1 MDHQDPPTERQRASE
16 LAREFVE
23 SDLLSESVE
32 DDVVEH
38 LDRGKSIRALRT
50 IIRHR
55 RDHLRSDE

>member
-1 MDHQDPPTERQRASE
+1 MEHQDPPTERQRASE
-16 LAREFVE
+16 LASEFVE

-32 DDVVEH
+32 EDVAEH
-38 LDRGKSIRALRT
+38 LDSGEPIQALRT